1 MESTVS
7 LNEGQDPSL
16 AYLGAARISNATVRS
31 HSPGVVSRLDATT
44 RRKVESAIVRFKGWL
59 REFGETSYD
68 FQTVYA
74 GSWGRTAK
82 ALYYRRPLLGTIAV
96 APMVFCEA
104 FVPSARRYFFVRQ
117 RFPIADA
124 HYAMAFGLLFQA
136 RGQTEDYQRAV
147 HFLEVLLATRCEG
160 RSDHSWGYP
169 FDWVTLTGTIKSGT
183 PLITSE
189 PYVYEAF
196 AQIYASDR
204 NAHWLDVMRSLAEH
218 VYRDYRDF
226 ETSPTAASCAYAPLA
241 TDRGLI
247 VNASAYRAFLLTHAG
262 ITFHNS
268 SYLERAER
276 NVSFVVE
283 SQNGDGSWPY
293 AVDGK
298 RHFVD
303 HIHTCFVLKALAKI
317 EQLTGSSKCR
327 NAIDRGLSYYTAHL
341 FDEGGL
347 PRPFSRAPRLTI
359 YSRELYDYAECLNL
373 ATLLAGRSSQLDRL
387 LVSALEDLVDRWQK
401 PDGSFRSRKLMIGW
415 DDVPMHRWAQ
425 AQLFRSLCSL
435 LPESPVRTN

>member
-1 MESTVS
+1 MP
-7 LNEGQDPSL
+7 D
-16 AYLGAARISNATVRS
+16 AAAR
-31 HSPGVVSRLDATT
+31 SPSPNVANQIDATT
-44 RRKVESAIVRFKGWL
+44 LQKVASAIERFKAWL
-59 REFGETSYD
+59 SSFGETSYD

-74 GSWGRTAK
+74 GELGRKAK
-82 ALYYRRPLLGTIAV
+82 AFYYRRPLIGTIAV

-104 FVPSARRYFFVRQ
+104 FVPSARRYFYTRQ

-124 HYAMAFGLLFQA
+124 HYAMAFGLLFRA
-136 RGQTEDYQRAV
+136 HGQTEDYQRAI
-147 HFLEVLLATRCEG
+147 HFLKVLLATRCRG
-160 RSDHSWGYP
+160 RSDYSWGYP
-169 FDWVTLTGTIKSGT
+169 FDWVALTGTIRTGT

-196 AQIYASDR
+196 AQLHAIDAQAR
-204 NAHWLDVMRSLAEH
+204 WMDVMQSMAEH

-226 ETSPTAASCAYAPLA
+226 QTSPTAASCAYTPLA

-268 SYLERAER
+268 SYLRCAER

-283 SQNGDGSWPY
+283 SQNADGSWPY

-298 RHFVD
+298 RDFVD

-317 EQLTGSSKCR
+317 EQLTGSSKCKGS
-327 NAIDRGLSYYTAHL
+327 IDRGLAYYTTHL
-341 FDEGGL
+341 FDDGGL

-359 YSRELYDYAECLNL
+359 YTRELYDYAECLNL
-373 ATLLAGRSSQLDRL
+373 ATLLARRSSQLDGL
-387 LVSALEDLVDRWQK
+387 LVSAIENLVDQWQK
-401 PDGSFRSRKLMIGW
+401 PDGSFRTRKLRIGW

-425 AQLFRSLCSL
+425 AQLFRSLCSVL
-435 LPESPVRTN
+435 ADHSVRAKESGRAN